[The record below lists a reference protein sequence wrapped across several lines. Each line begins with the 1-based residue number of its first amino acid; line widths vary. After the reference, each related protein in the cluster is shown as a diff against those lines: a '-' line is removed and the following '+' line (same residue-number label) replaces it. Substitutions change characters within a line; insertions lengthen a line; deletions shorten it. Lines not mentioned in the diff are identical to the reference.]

1 VRYVMETMNK
11 MWRQDLALRQS
22 LTRSDNLFW
31 MAVAIL
37 VPFGWV
43 FLLFR
48 LEPVRVRVRS
58 LRSW

>member
-1 VRYVMETMNK
+1 METMNK
-11 MWRQDLALRQS
+11 MWRQDLTLRQS

-31 MAVAIL
+31 IAVAVL

-58 LRSW
+58 WRNW